1 MTTAPPATL
10 TPAGSLT
17 HRQIL
22 TVLSGLMLGMFLA
35 SLDQTIVSTAM
46 RTIADHLNG
55 QTQQAWVTTAYLVTS
70 TVSTPLYGKLSDLYG
85 RKPFYLFAISV
96 FVVGSMLCGTA
107 HSIYELAAYRALQGI
122 GAGGLMSLAFAIVG
136 DMVPPRERGR
146 YQGYFMS
153 VFATSSVLGPVLG
166 GFFAGQETIAGID
179 GWRWIF
185 YINVPIGI
193 VALFVVSKVLHMP
206 KKRSEHRIDYLGA
219 ALLTAGVVP
228 LLLLAEKGREW
239 GWGSGLSVSL
249 MILGV
254 ASLVLFIPRER
265 HMGEEAIL
273 PLRVFANP
281 VFTVS
286 STVAFLVGIAMFGGL
301 TSVPLYLQIVKGS
314 SPTQAG
320 LQMIPFMVGIIA
332 SSFTTGRIMSHTGRY
347 KIFPIIGTAV
357 MAVAMLLFSTLTVD
371 TPIPRT
377 MVFMVIMGIGLG
389 LSMQTLVISV
399 QNALP
404 PRDMGIATSSV
415 TFFRS
420 MGGTFGVAAALALLF
435 GSLAGNIR
443 ERAVEA
449 HLPAQIIAR
458 FQHASAL
465 NDTSVIS
472 TLPPVIRRVV
482 LEGFADSMH
491 TVFLTVFILL
501 IPAFVLTFFI
511 KEVPLRSMG
520 GLAAAKA
527 EADKQPQR
535 DVDAECAFD
544 QAKSETAVL

>member
-1 MTTAPPATL
+1 MSSTTSADM
-10 TPAGSLT
+10 TPAGGLT

-46 RTIADHLNG
+46 RTIADKLNG

-96 FVVGSMLCGTA
+96 FIAGSILCGFA

-166 GFFAGQETIAGID
+166 GWFAGQGAIAGID

-193 VALFVVSKVLHMP
+193 LALVVVSKVLHTP
-206 KKRSEHRIDYLGA
+206 TRRSEHRIDYLGA
-219 ALLTAGVVP
+219 GLLTAAVVP
-228 LLLLAEKGREW
+228 VLLLAEKGHEW
-239 GWGSGLSVSL
+239 GWTSSTSLILMAITVIALGLFV
-249 MILGV
+249 
-254 ASLVLFIPRER
+254 PRER
-265 HMGEEAIL
+265 QMGEEAIL
-273 PLRVFANP
+273 PLRVFSNRI
-281 VFTVS
+281 FTVS
-286 STVAFLVGIAMFGGL
+286 STVAFLVGIGMFGGL
-301 TSVPLYLQIVKGS
+301 TSVPLYLQIVHGE
-314 SPTQAG
+314 SPTKAG

-332 SSFTTGRIMSHTGRY
+332 SSFTTGRIMSRTGRY
-347 KIFPIIGTAV
+347 KIFPILGTAV
-357 MAVAMLLFSTLTVD
+357 MGVAMLLFSTLTVD
-371 TPIPRT
+371 TPIPQA
-377 MVFMVIMGIGLG
+377 MAFMVIMGAGLG

-443 ERAVEA
+443 DRAVAA
-449 HLPAQIIAR
+449 HLPPDIIAK
-458 FQHASAL
+458 FKSATSL
-465 NDTSVIS
+465 NDTSIIN

-491 TVFLTVFILL
+491 TVFLTTFFML
-501 IPAFVLTFFI
+501 IPAFVLSFFI
-511 KEVPLRSMG
+511 KEQPLRSMG
-520 GLAAAKA
+520 GLAAQRAEAETAENRAKA
-527 EADKQPQR
+527 
-535 DVDAECAFD
+535 
-544 QAKSETAVL
+544 ETAVL

>member
-1 MTTAPPATL
+1 MSSTTAPADM
-10 TPAGSLT
+10 TPAGGLT

-46 RTIADHLNG
+46 RTIADKLNG

-85 RKPFYLFAISV
+85 RKPFYLFAITV
-96 FVVGSMLCGTA
+96 FVAGSILCGFA

-166 GFFAGQETIAGID
+166 GWFAGQGSIAGIE

-193 VALFVVSKVLHMP
+193 IALVVVSKVLQMP
-206 KKRSEHRIDYLGA
+206 RKRSEHRIDYLGA
-219 ALLTAGVVP
+219 ALLTAAVVP
-228 LLLLAEKGREW
+228 VLLLAEKGHEW
-239 GWGSGLSVSL
+239 GWTSST
-249 MILGV
+249 
-254 ASLVLFIPRER
+254 SLVLLAVSLISLGLFVPRER
-265 HMGEEAIL
+265 QMGEEAIL
-273 PLRVFANP
+273 PLRVFSNR
-281 VFTVS
+281 VFSVS
-286 STVAFLVGIAMFGGL
+286 STVAFLVGIGMFGGL
-301 TSVPLYLQIVKGS
+301 TSVPLYLQIVRGE
-314 SPTQAG
+314 SPTMAG
-320 LQMIPFMVGIIA
+320 LQMIPFMAGIIA
-332 SSFTTGRIMSHTGRY
+332 SSFTTGRIMSRTGRY
-347 KIFPIIGTAV
+347 KIFPILGTAV
-357 MAVAMLLFSTLTVD
+357 MGVAMLLFSTLSVD
-371 TPIPRT
+371 TPIPQAMAY
-377 MVFMVIMGIGLG
+377 MVVMGAGLG

-404 PRDMGIATSSV
+404 PQDMGVATSSV

-443 ERAVEA
+443 DRAVAA
-449 HLPAQIIAR
+449 HLPPDIIAK
-458 FQHASAL
+458 FKSATSL
-465 NDTSVIS
+465 NDTSIIG
-472 TLPPVIRRVV
+472 TLPPAVRRVV

-491 TVFLTVFILL
+491 TVFLTTFFLL
-501 IPAFVLTFFI
+501 IPAFALSFFI

-520 GLAAAKA
+520 GLAAQRAEAAASEHAEVQLDKAKA
-527 EADKQPQR
+527 
-535 DVDAECAFD
+535 
-544 QAKSETAVL
+544 ETAVL

>member
-1 MTTAPPATL
+1 MSGTTTAEM
-10 TPAGSLT
+10 TPAGGLT

-46 RTIADHLNG
+46 RTIADKLHG

-70 TVSTPLYGKLSDLYG
+70 TVATPLYGKLSDLYG

-96 FVVGSMLCGTA
+96 FVVGSILCGFA
-107 HSIYELAAYRALQGI
+107 SSVYELAAFRALQGI

-166 GFFAGQETIAGID
+166 GFLAGQSQILGHA

-185 YINVPIGI
+185 FINVPIGML
-193 VALFVVSKVLHMP
+193 ALVVVSKVLQMP
-206 KKRSEHRIDYLGA
+206 RKRSEHRIDYLGA
-219 ALLTAGVVP
+219 ALMTAAVVP
-228 LLLLAEKGREW
+228 VLILAEKGHEWGWTSTTSLLLLAIAV
-239 GWGSGLSVSL
+239 VSL
-249 MILGV
+249 G
-254 ASLVLFIPRER
+254 LFVPRER
-265 HMGEEAIL
+265 QMGEEAIL
-273 PLRVFANP
+273 PLRVFSNRI
-281 VFTVS
+281 FTVS
-286 STVAFLVGIAMFGGL
+286 STVAFLVGIGMFGGL
-301 TSVPLYLQIVKGS
+301 TSVPLYLQIVHGE
-314 SPTQAG
+314 SPTKAG
-320 LQMIPFMVGIIA
+320 LQMIPFMAGIIA
-332 SSFTTGRIMSHTGRY
+332 SSFTTGRIMSRTGRY
-347 KIFPIIGTAV
+347 KIFPILGTAV

-371 TPIPRT
+371 TPIPRA
-377 MVFMVIMGIGLG
+377 MLFMVIMGMGLG

-443 ERAVEA
+443 DRAVA
-449 HLPAQIIAR
+449 AGLPPEIIAK
-458 FQHASAL
+458 FKSATSL
-465 NDTSVIS
+465 NDTSIIA
-472 TLPPVIRRVV
+472 TLPPTVRRVV

-491 TVFLTVFILL
+491 TVFLTTFFLL
-501 IPAFVLTFFI
+501 IPAFILAFFI
-511 KEVPLRSMG
+511 KEQPLRSMG
-520 GLAAAKA
+520 GLAAQRAEAEAASVSAEDRAKA
-527 EADKQPQR
+527 
-535 DVDAECAFD
+535 
-544 QAKSETAVL
+544 ETAVL

>member
-1 MTTAPPATL
+1 MSSTTSAEM
-10 TPAGSLT
+10 TPAGGLT

-22 TVLSGLMLGMFLA
+22 TVLSGLMLGMILA

-46 RTIADHLNG
+46 RTIADKLNG

-96 FVVGSMLCGTA
+96 FIAGSILCGFA

-166 GFFAGQETIAGID
+166 GWFAGQGAIAGID

-193 VALFVVSKVLHMP
+193 LALVVVSKVLHTP
-206 KKRSEHRIDYLGA
+206 TRRSEHRIDYLGA
-219 ALLTAGVVP
+219 GLLTAAVVP
-228 LLLLAEKGREW
+228 VLLLAEKGHEW
-239 GWGSGLSVSL
+239 GWTSSTSLILMAITVIALGLFV
-249 MILGV
+249 
-254 ASLVLFIPRER
+254 PRER
-265 HMGEEAIL
+265 QMGEEAIL
-273 PLRVFANP
+273 PLRVFSNRI
-281 VFTVS
+281 FTVS
-286 STVAFLVGIAMFGGL
+286 STVAFLVGIGMFGGL
-301 TSVPLYLQIVKGS
+301 TSVPLYLQIVHGE
-314 SPTQAG
+314 SPTKAG

-332 SSFTTGRIMSHTGRY
+332 SSFTTGRIMSRTGRY
-347 KIFPIIGTAV
+347 KIFPILGTAV
-357 MAVAMLLFSTLTVD
+357 MGVAMLLFSTLTVD
-371 TPIPRT
+371 TPIPQA
-377 MVFMVIMGIGLG
+377 MAFMVIMGAGLG

-443 ERAVEA
+443 DRAVAA
-449 HLPAQIIAR
+449 HLPPEIIAK
-458 FQHASAL
+458 FKSATSL
-465 NDTSVIS
+465 NDTSIIN

-491 TVFLTVFILL
+491 TVFLTTFFML
-501 IPAFVLTFFI
+501 IPAFVLSFFI
-511 KEVPLRSMG
+511 KEQPLRSMG
-520 GLAAAKA
+520 GLAAQRAEAETAENRAKA
-527 EADKQPQR
+527 
-535 DVDAECAFD
+535 
-544 QAKSETAVL
+544 ETAVL

>member
-1 MTTAPPATL
+1 MSSTTSAEM
-10 TPAGSLT
+10 TPAGGLT

-46 RTIADHLNG
+46 RTIADKLNG

-96 FVVGSMLCGTA
+96 FIAGSILCGFA

-166 GFFAGQETIAGID
+166 GWFAGQGAIAGID

-193 VALFVVSKVLHMP
+193 LALVVVSKVLHTP
-206 KKRSEHRIDYLGA
+206 TRRSEHRIDYLGA
-219 ALLTAGVVP
+219 GLLTAAVVP
-228 LLLLAEKGREW
+228 VLLLAEKGHEW
-239 GWGSGLSVSL
+239 GWTSSTSLILMAITVIALGLFV
-249 MILGV
+249 
-254 ASLVLFIPRER
+254 PRER
-265 HMGEEAIL
+265 QMGEEAIL
-273 PLRVFANP
+273 PLRVFSNRI
-281 VFTVS
+281 FTVS
-286 STVAFLVGIAMFGGL
+286 STVAFLVGIGMFGGL
-301 TSVPLYLQIVKGS
+301 TSVPLYLQIVHGE
-314 SPTQAG
+314 SPTKAG

-332 SSFTTGRIMSHTGRY
+332 SSFTTGRIMSRTGRY
-347 KIFPIIGTAV
+347 KIFPILGTAV
-357 MAVAMLLFSTLTVD
+357 MGVAMLLFSTLTVD
-371 TPIPRT
+371 TPIPQA
-377 MVFMVIMGIGLG
+377 MAFMVIMGAGLG

-443 ERAVEA
+443 DRAVAA
-449 HLPAQIIAR
+449 HLPPEIIAK
-458 FQHASAL
+458 FKSATSL
-465 NDTSVIS
+465 NDTSIIN

-491 TVFLTVFILL
+491 TVFLTTFFML
-501 IPAFVLTFFI
+501 IPAFVLSFFI
-511 KEVPLRSMG
+511 KEQPLRSMG
-520 GLAAAKA
+520 GLAAQRAEAETAENRAKA
-527 EADKQPQR
+527 
-535 DVDAECAFD
+535 
-544 QAKSETAVL
+544 ETAVL

>member
-1 MTTAPPATL
+1 MTPAANIPPA
-10 TPAGSLT
+10 GGLT

-46 RTIADHLNG
+46 RTIADKLDG

-96 FVVGSMLCGTA
+96 FVAGSILCGFA

-166 GFFAGQETIAGID
+166 GWFAGQGAIAGID

-193 VALFVVSKVLHMP
+193 LALVVVSKVLHTP
-206 KKRSEHRIDYLGA
+206 TRRSEHRIDYLGA
-219 ALLTAGVVP
+219 GLLTAAVVP
-228 LLLLAEKGREW
+228 VLLLAEKGHEW
-239 GWGSGLSVSL
+239 GWTSSTSLILIAITVVALGLFV
-249 MILGV
+249 
-254 ASLVLFIPRER
+254 PRER
-265 HMGEEAIL
+265 QMGEEAIL
-273 PLRVFANP
+273 PLRVFSNRI
-281 VFTVS
+281 FTVS
-286 STVAFLVGIAMFGGL
+286 STVAFLVGIGMFGGL
-301 TSVPLYLQIVKGS
+301 TSVPLYLQIVHGE
-314 SPTQAG
+314 SPTKAG

-332 SSFTTGRIMSHTGRY
+332 SSFTTGRIMSRTGRY
-347 KIFPIIGTAV
+347 KIFPILGTAV
-357 MAVAMLLFSTLTVD
+357 MGVAMLLFSTLTVD
-371 TPIPRT
+371 TPIPQA
-377 MVFMVIMGIGLG
+377 MAFMVIMGAGLG

-443 ERAVEA
+443 DRAVAA
-449 HLPAQIIAR
+449 HLPPEIIAK
-458 FQHASAL
+458 FKSATSL
-465 NDTSVIS
+465 NDTSIIN
-472 TLPPVIRRVV
+472 TLPPAIRRVV

-491 TVFLTVFILL
+491 TVFLTTFFML
-501 IPAFVLTFFI
+501 IPAFVLSFFI
-511 KEVPLRSMG
+511 KEQPLRSMG
-520 GLAAAKA
+520 GLAAQRAEAETAENRAKA
-527 EADKQPQR
+527 
-535 DVDAECAFD
+535 
-544 QAKSETAVL
+544 ETAVL

>member
-1 MTTAPPATL
+1 V
-10 TPAGSLT
+10 TPADSLT

-70 TVSTPLYGKLSDLYG
+70 TVTTPLYGKLSDLYG

-96 FVVGSMLCGTA
+96 FVIGSILCGFA
-107 HSIYELAAYRALQGI
+107 QSIYELAAYRALQGI

-166 GFFAGQETIAGID
+166 GWFAGQGSIAGID

-185 YINVPIGI
+185 YINVPIGVI
-193 VALFVVSKVLHMP
+193 ALVVVSRVLHTP
-206 KKRSEHRIDYLGA
+206 TKRSEHRIDYLGA
-219 ALLTAGVVP
+219 GLLTAAVVP
-228 LLLLAEKGREW
+228 VLLLAEKGHEW
-239 GWGSGLSVSL
+239 GWTSGTSLLLLAIALVSL
-249 MILGV
+249 G
-254 ASLVLFIPRER
+254 LFIPRER
-265 HMGEEAIL
+265 KMGEEAIL
-273 PLRVFANP
+273 PLRVFSNR

-286 STVAFLVGIAMFGGL
+286 STVAFLVGIGMFGGL
-301 TSVPLYLQIVKGS
+301 TSVPLYLQIVRGE
-314 SPTQAG
+314 SPTAAG
-320 LQMIPFMVGIIA
+320 LQMIPFMAGIIC
-332 SSFTTGRIMSHTGRY
+332 SSFITGRIMSRTGRY

-371 TPIPRT
+371 TPIPRA
-377 MVFMVIMGIGLG
+377 MLFMVVMGAGLG

-443 ERAVEA
+443 ERAVAA
-449 HLPAQIIAR
+449 HLPADVIAK
-458 FQHASAL
+458 FKSASSL
-465 NDTSVIS
+465 NDTSIIGS
-472 TLPPVIRRVV
+472 LPPAVRRVV

-491 TVFLTVFILL
+491 TVFLTTFFLL
-501 IPAFVLTFFI
+501 IPAFVLAFFI
-511 KEVPLRSMG
+511 KELPLRSMG
-520 GLAAAKA
+520 GLAAQRA
-527 EADKQPQR
+527 EAAAREAAEVELDK
-535 DVDAECAFD
+535 
-544 QAKSETAVL
+544 AKTETAVL